1 MRVRIEVFLHRQ
13 HETQDNDSRRMK
25 DEVQTA
31 ARPWWRAVPGGAR
44 RFAQAAL
51 ASGFTRM
58 AAALTYYLVL
68 SIFPALIIVA
78 GLLGAIGLSPQSV
91 AALLDAVAAVGP
103 DWAVG
108 LVQGTLSSVLST
120 GGTSLALGA
129 GVLLALWTAS
139 SYVSAFLWAAQQM
152 AGRKPRSF
160 LRELAVRL
168 GLALLLLLLLA
179 ACAAVIV
186 VAGPF
191 ATWLGDLLGLG
202 DAVLTAWS
210 WLKWPFLFGVAL
222 LVLLLLYRAGARH
235 GTRWRSQ
242 IAGAATGVLIVLL
255 ASAGFSVYLSHF
267 ASYNKVYG
275 ALATGIAF
283 LVWAWLLNAAV
294 LLGFQAMVTLEE
306 GARKKRESAVDAEQG
321 AEH

>member
-1 MRVRIEVFLHRQ
+1 
-13 HETQDNDSRRMK
+13 MK
-25 DEVQTA
+25 TEVQTA
-31 ARPWWRAVPGGAR
+31 ARPWWRAVPEGAW

-51 ASGFTRM
+51 ASGLTRM

-68 SIFPALIIVA
+68 AIFPALLIVA
-78 GLLGAIGLSPQSV
+78 GLLGAIGLSPQNV
-91 AALLDAVAAVGP
+91 NTLLDAVAAVGP

-108 LVQGTLSSVLST
+108 FVQGTLSSVLSAS
-120 GGTSLALGA
+120 GTSLALGA

-152 AGRKPRSF
+152 AGRKPRS
-160 LRELAVRL
+160 LVRELAVRL

-179 ACAAVIV
+179 ACAAAIV

-191 ATWLGDLLGLG
+191 AKWLGDLLGLG
-202 DAVLTAWS
+202 DAVLAAWS
-210 WLKWPFLFGVAL
+210 WLKWPFLFCVAL
-222 LVLLLLYRAGARH
+222 LVLLLLYRTGARR

-242 IAGAATGVLIVLL
+242 ITGAALGVLIVLL
-255 ASAGFSVYLSHF
+255 ASAAFSVYLSHF
-267 ASYNKVYG
+267 AAYNKVYG

-294 LLGFQAMVTLEE
+294 LLGFQAMVTWEQAV
-306 GARKKRESAVDAEQG
+306 GAKRDG
-321 AEH
+321 AADSR

>member
-1 MRVRIEVFLHRQ
+1 
-13 HETQDNDSRRMK
+13 MK
-25 DEVQTA
+25 DKAQTA
-31 ARPWWRAVPGGAR
+31 ARPRWRAIPEGAW
-44 RFAQAAL
+44 RFAQTAL
-51 ASGFTRM
+51 ASGLTRM

-68 SIFPALIIVA
+68 AIFPALIIVA
-78 GLLGAIGLSPQSV
+78 GLLGAIGLSPQNV
-91 AALLDAVAAVGP
+91 NALLDAVAAVGP

-108 LVQGTLSSVLST
+108 FVQGTLSSVLSSS
-120 GGTSLALGA
+120 GASLALGA

-179 ACAAVIV
+179 ACAAAIV

-191 ATWLGDLLGLG
+191 ASWLGDLLGLG
-202 DAVLTAWS
+202 DAVLAAWS

-222 LVLLLLYRAGARH
+222 LVLLLLYHTAAPH

-242 IAGAATGVLIVLL
+242 IAGAAAGVVIVLL
-255 ASAGFSVYLSHF
+255 ASAGFSVYLTHF

-294 LLGFQAMVTLEE
+294 LLGFQAMVTWER
-306 GARKKRESAVDAEQG
+306 GARTEEDGASNVEQG
-321 AEH
+321 AD

>member
-1 MRVRIEVFLHRQ
+1 
-13 HETQDNDSRRMK
+13 
-25 DEVQTA
+25 
-31 ARPWWRAVPGGAR
+31 
-44 RFAQAAL
+44 
-51 ASGFTRM
+51 M

-78 GLLGAIGLSPQSV
+78 GLLGAFGLSPQSID
-91 AALLDAVAAVGP
+91 ALLDAVAAVGP

-108 LVQGTLSSVLST
+108 LVQGTISSVLSARS
-120 GGTSLALGA
+120 TSVALGA
-129 GVLLALWTAS
+129 GALLALWTAS
-139 SYVSAFLWAAQQM
+139 SYVSAFLWAAEQM
-152 AGRKPRSF
+152 EDRQPRSF
-160 LRELAVRL
+160 LRELPVRL

-179 ACAAVIV
+179 ACAAAIV

-191 ATWLGDLLGLG
+191 AKWLGDLLGLG

-222 LVLLLLYRAGARH
+222 LVLLLLFHAAARH

-242 IAGAATGVLIVLL
+242 IAGAAAGVVIVLV
-255 ASAGFSVYLSHF
+255 ASAGFSVYLSRF

-283 LVWAWLLNAAV
+283 LVWAWLVNAAV
-294 LLGFQAMVTLEE
+294 LLGFLAMVTW
-306 GARKKRESAVDAEQG
+306 EQG
-321 AEH
+321 ARTKRDGTSNAKQGADH

>member
-1 MRVRIEVFLHRQ
+1 MRVRSEESIHRQ
-13 HETQDNDSRRMK
+13 HETQGQRLGRMK
-25 DEVQTA
+25 DEAQTA
-31 ARPWWRAVPGGAR
+31 ARPWWRAVSGGAW
-44 RFAQAAL
+44 RFAQTAL

-68 SIFPALIIVA
+68 AIFPALIIVA
-78 GLLGAIGLSPQSV
+78 GLLGAVGLSPQSID
-91 AALLDAVAAVGP
+91 ALLEAVAAVGP

-108 LVQGTLSSVLST
+108 FVRGALSSVLSA
-120 GGTSLALGA
+120 GGTSIALGV
-129 GVLLALWTAS
+129 GTLLALWTAS

-152 AGRKPRSF
+152 AGRQPRSF
-160 LRELAVRL
+160 LRELPVRL
-168 GLALLLLLLLA
+168 GLALLLILLLA
-179 ACAAVIV
+179 ACAAAIV

-202 DAVLTAWS
+202 DAVLAAWS
-210 WLKWPFLFGVAL
+210 WLKWPFLFSVAL
-222 LVLLLLYRAGARH
+222 LVLLLLYHAGARH

-242 IAGAATGVLIVLL
+242 IAGAAAGVLIVLL

-294 LLGFQAMVTLEE
+294 LLGFLAMVTWER
-306 GARKKRESAVDAEQG
+306 GARTKRDGASVVEQG
-321 AEH
+321 GGH

>member
-1 MRVRIEVFLHRQ
+1 
-13 HETQDNDSRRMK
+13 
-25 DEVQTA
+25 
-31 ARPWWRAVPGGAR
+31 
-44 RFAQAAL
+44 
-51 ASGFTRM
+51 M

-68 SIFPALIIVA
+68 AIFPALLIVA
-78 GLLGAIGLSPQSV
+78 GLLGAVGLSPQSV

-108 LVQGTLSSVLST
+108 FVQGTLSSVLSAR
-120 GGTSLALGA
+120 GTSLALGA

-152 AGRKPRSF
+152 EGRQPRSF
-160 LRELAVRL
+160 LRELPVRL

-179 ACAAVIV
+179 ACAAAIV

-191 ATWLGDLLGLG
+191 AKWLGDLLGLG

-222 LVLLLLYRAGARH
+222 LVLLLLYRAAAQH

-242 IAGAATGVLIVLL
+242 IAGAAAGVVIVLVV
-255 ASAGFSVYLSHF
+255 SAGFSVYLSHF

-283 LVWAWLLNAAV
+283 LVWAWLVNAAV
-294 LLGFQAMVTLEE
+294 LLGFLAMATW
-306 GARKKRESAVDAEQG
+306 EQG
-321 AEH
+321 ARTKRDGASNAEQEADH

>member
-1 MRVRIEVFLHRQ
+1 MNNEA
-13 HETQDNDSRRMK
+13 E
-25 DEVQTA
+25 TA
-31 ARPWWRAVPGGAR
+31 ARPWWRGPRDGAWWFTRAAATGG
-44 RFAQAAL
+44 L
-51 ASGFTRM
+51 TRM

-78 GLLGAIGLSPQSV
+78 GLLGALGLSPQSV
-91 AALLDAVAAVGP
+91 DALLDAVAAVGP

-108 LVQGTLSSVLST
+108 LVQGTLSSVLSSR
-120 GGTSLALGA
+120 GTSVALGA
-129 GVLLALWTAS
+129 GALLALWTAS
-139 SYVSAFLWAAQQM
+139 SYVSAFLWAAEQM
-152 AGRKPRSF
+152 EGRQPRSF
-160 LRELAVRL
+160 LRELALRL

-179 ACAAVIV
+179 ACAAAIV

-222 LVLLLLYRAGARH
+222 LVLLLLYRAASRHGARL
-235 GTRWRSQ
+235 RSQ
-242 IAGAATGVLIVLL
+242 IAGAAIGVVVVLV
-255 ASAGFSVYLSHF
+255 ASAGFNVYLSHF

-283 LVWAWLLNAAV
+283 LVWAWLVNAAV
-294 LLGFQAMVTLEE
+294 LLGFLATATWERGPGTRRD
-306 GARKKRESAVDAEQG
+306 GASDAEQG
-321 AEH
+321 ADD